1 MSKLICILEDD
12 AGIRDILQF
21 LLLEEGYQV
30 ACYTTVNE
38 FLSRKHINPDL
49 YLLDVMLPDG
59 NGMAVC
65 KLLKADPQTAATPVI
80 IMSAHADIK
89 QMTSGCNA
97 EEFVVKPFDI
107 FVLLKKIVDLLNLKS
122 AAKDR

>member
-30 ACYTTVNE
+30 ACYTTVNG
-38 FLSRKHINPDL
+38 FLSRKNISPDL

-65 KLLKADPQTAATPVI
+65 KLLKADPKTAATPI
-80 IMSAHADIK
+80 IMMSAHADIQ

-122 AAKDR
+122 AAKDT